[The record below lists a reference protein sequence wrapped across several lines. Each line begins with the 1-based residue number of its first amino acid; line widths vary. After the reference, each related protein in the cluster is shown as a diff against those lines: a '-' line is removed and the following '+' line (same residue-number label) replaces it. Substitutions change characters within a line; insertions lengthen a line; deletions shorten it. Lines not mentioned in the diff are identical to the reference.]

1 MTQLEGVSVCGKRG
15 GQRFLDT
22 VRPNIDGECPGKTL
36 PCSRITSPENTICI
50 EPGDS
55 ESDILSRC
63 PITEIKLV
71 DPNEAD
77 QLDTTHYKVLD
88 FKSWKLVY
96 SKDRV
101 DSLPIQTT

>member
-1 MTQLEGVSVCGKRG
+1 MSPIEMTQLEGVTVCGKRG

-22 VRPNIDGECPGKTL
+22 VRPNSDGECPGKTL

-50 EPGDS
+50 EPGES

-71 DPNEAD
+71 EPNEAD

-88 FKSWKLVY
+88 FK
-96 SKDRV
+96 
-101 DSLPIQTT
+101 